1 MYVPEA
7 FSLDDPAAVA
17 GVIQSHC
24 FALLVTASGG
34 VPRATHLPFIYEP
47 EPGPHGTLL
56 AHMARANPQWRDF
69 AALAAA
75 GGEALVIF
83 QGPHGYISPNWYG
96 PGDAVPT
103 WNYQAVHA
111 YGRPVISDDQDK
123 ARAQQEALVAAF
135 EAASPL
141 PWSLAGQDDAYV
153 RRMLRGIVTFE
164 MPVTRLEAKAKLSQN
179 KSEANRAGV
188 IAARWRHISAARGR
202 YGAAACAAIHLVGG
216 YHPVNDDRD
225 RLRGADVYRRTIS
238 FKIAGLRIGVA
249 AF

>member
-83 QGPHGYISPNWYG
+83 QGPHGYVSPNWYG
-96 PGDAVPT
+96 PGPAVPT
-103 WNYQAVHA
+103 WNYVAVHA
-111 YGRPVISDDQDK
+111 YGLPRLIEQEARV
-123 ARAQQEALVAAF
+123 RAQQERLVESF
-135 EAASPL
+135 EAGGER
-141 PWSLAGQDDAYV
+141 PWSMAGQDDKYI
-153 RRMLRGIVTFE
+153 RRMLRGIVAFE
-164 MPVTRLEAKAKLSQN
+164 IPVSRIEAKAKLSQN
-179 KSEANRAGV
+179 KSE
-188 IAARWRHISAARGR
+188 S
-202 YGAAACAAIHLVGG
+202 
-216 YHPVNDDRD
+216 DRQS
-225 RLRGADVYRRTIS
+225 VV
-238 FKIAGLRIGVA
+238 AGLA
-249 AF
+249 ASGRTGDLELAETMRQLSTSGE